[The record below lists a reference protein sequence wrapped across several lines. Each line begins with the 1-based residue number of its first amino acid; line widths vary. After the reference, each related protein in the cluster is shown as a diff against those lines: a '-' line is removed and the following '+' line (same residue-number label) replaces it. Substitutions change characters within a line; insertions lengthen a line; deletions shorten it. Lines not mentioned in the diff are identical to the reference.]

1 MKTHC
6 DMVREFMT
14 EVAGQACPTVPTKL
28 DADTLRLRLRLIAE
42 EFDELLDSA
51 LCLSRDGIGMAE
63 SNSVNYTDFI
73 DALADLEYVIAGT
86 YVAIGIDGEAVFQEV
101 HRSNMAKKGGH
112 LNEVG
117 KFIKPATWTPPNIQ
131 QFVESFGDD
140 DV

>member
-28 DADTLRLRLRLIAE
+28 DTDTLRLRLRLIAE
-42 EFDELLDSA
+42 EADELLQS
-51 LCLSRDGIGMAE
+51 CQISRNCQI
-63 SNSVNYTDFI
+63 SNIYSDDVDYSEFL

-86 YVAIGIDGEAVFQEV
+86 YVAMGIDGEAVFQEV

-131 QFVESFGDD
+131 QFVESFGED